1 MRSKKRLLFQS
12 LVCIASAFLA
22 RGCAVTSIMEHV
34 ASVSVPHNPSQEW
47 RETQFFSD
55 CPRLGNNFSFHLFD
69 FEHQAW
75 FCDMKTD
82 ILIGSKTYPVDMIG
96 TGEILYL
103 GVSIYRYIYLRDI
116 LYIYYLFNNLDSGCM
131 ISVESF
137 ISWDKLNSFLACG
150 RILVESGIEMELS

>member
-1 MRSKKRLLFQS
+1 MITTRAPDGANNLWKEANVICFWWSEKMRSKKRLLFQS

-47 RETQFFSD
+47 RETQFLSD

-103 GVSIYRYIYLRDI
+103 GVSIYLRDLI
-116 LYIYYLFNNLDSGCM
+116 FFQQSGFWM
-131 ISVESF
+131 HDFSGMPH
-137 ISWDKLNSFLACG
+137 FL
-150 RILVESGIEMELS
+150 RQIK